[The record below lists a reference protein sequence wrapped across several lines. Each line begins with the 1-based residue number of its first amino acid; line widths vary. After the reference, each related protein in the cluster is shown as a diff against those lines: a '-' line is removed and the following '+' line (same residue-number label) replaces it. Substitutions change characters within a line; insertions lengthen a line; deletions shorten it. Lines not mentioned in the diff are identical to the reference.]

1 MSVDAKLVKTLRERT
16 GAGMMDC
23 KKALVEANGDLD
35 AAVDHLRKAGI
46 AKAAKKSSRAANE
59 GIIFSYIH
67 PGSKLGVL
75 VELGCE
81 TDFVA
86 KTEGFNDLAASIAM
100 QVAASN
106 PLAVDESGV
115 SQDILDKEKE
125 IFMDQAKSSGKPENV
140 VEKIVEGKLN
150 KFIEDNCLVHQ
161 SFVKN
166 PDMTISQLVQEA
178 VAKLGENITIN
189 RFVRFALGEQSNQN
203 MLNQSID
210 SAKSKME
217 QTISFVKSEIGKI
230 RTGRANTE
238 MFNNILVNYYDNE
251 TPLNQVANI
260 AALDAITISI
270 QPFDKTVIDDIEK
283 AILESDL
290 GFNPSNNGNSIMITF
305 PPLSAERRQELVKV
319 ASKIIEDGRISV
331 RNIRR
336 EIIQSAKRIEDEQNI
351 SEDNMKTFL
360 DNIQE
365 VTDSFITRLNAL
377 QKEKE
382 VEILDK

>member
-1 MSVDAKLVKTLRERT
+1 
-16 GAGMMDC
+16 
-23 KKALVEANGDLD
+23 
-35 AAVDHLRKAGI
+35 
-46 AKAAKKSSRAANE
+46 
-59 GIIFSYIH
+59 
-67 PGSKLGVL
+67 
-75 VELGCE
+75 
-81 TDFVA
+81 
-86 KTEGFNDLAASIAM
+86 
-100 QVAASN
+100 
-106 PLAVDESGV
+106 
-115 SQDILDKEKE
+115 
-125 IFMDQAKSSGKPENV
+125 
-140 VEKIVEGKLN
+140 
-150 KFIEDNCLVHQ
+150 
-161 SFVKN
+161 
-166 PDMTISQLVQEA
+166 
-178 VAKLGENITIN
+178 
-189 RFVRFALGEQSNQN
+189 

-230 RTGRANTE
+230 RTGRASTE

-305 PPLSAERRQELVKV
+305 PPLSAERRLELVKV

-331 RNIRR
+331 RYIRR

-351 SEDNMKTFL
+351 SEDKMKTFL
-360 DNIQE
+360 DDIQE
-365 VTDSFITRLNAL
+365 VTDTYIGRLNSL

-382 VEILDK
+382 EEILDK

>member
-1 MSVDAKLVKTLRERT
+1 
-16 GAGMMDC
+16 
-23 KKALVEANGDLD
+23 
-35 AAVDHLRKAGI
+35 
-46 AKAAKKSSRAANE
+46 
-59 GIIFSYIH
+59 
-67 PGSKLGVL
+67 
-75 VELGCE
+75 
-81 TDFVA
+81 
-86 KTEGFNDLAASIAM
+86 
-100 QVAASN
+100 
-106 PLAVDESGV
+106 
-115 SQDILDKEKE
+115 
-125 IFMDQAKSSGKPENV
+125 
-140 VEKIVEGKLN
+140 
-150 KFIEDNCLVHQ
+150 
-161 SFVKN
+161 
-166 PDMTISQLVQEA
+166 
-178 VAKLGENITIN
+178 
-189 RFVRFALGEQSNQN
+189 

-270 QPFDKTVIDDIEK
+270 QPFDKTVIDNIEK
-283 AILESDL
+283 AILDSDL

-360 DNIQE
+360 DDIQE
-365 VTDSFITRLNAL
+365 VTDTYIGRLNSL

-382 VEILDK
+382 EEILDK

>member
-1 MSVDAKLVKTLRERT
+1 
-16 GAGMMDC
+16 
-23 KKALVEANGDLD
+23 
-35 AAVDHLRKAGI
+35 
-46 AKAAKKSSRAANE
+46 
-59 GIIFSYIH
+59 
-67 PGSKLGVL
+67 
-75 VELGCE
+75 
-81 TDFVA
+81 
-86 KTEGFNDLAASIAM
+86 
-100 QVAASN
+100 
-106 PLAVDESGV
+106 
-115 SQDILDKEKE
+115 
-125 IFMDQAKSSGKPENV
+125 
-140 VEKIVEGKLN
+140 
-150 KFIEDNCLVHQ
+150 
-161 SFVKN
+161 
-166 PDMTISQLVQEA
+166 
-178 VAKLGENITIN
+178 
-189 RFVRFALGEQSNQN
+189 

-360 DNIQE
+360 DDIQE
-365 VTDSFITRLNAL
+365 VTDSFITKLNAL

-382 VEILDK
+382 VEILDN

>member
-1 MSVDAKLVKTLRERT
+1 
-16 GAGMMDC
+16 
-23 KKALVEANGDLD
+23 
-35 AAVDHLRKAGI
+35 
-46 AKAAKKSSRAANE
+46 
-59 GIIFSYIH
+59 
-67 PGSKLGVL
+67 
-75 VELGCE
+75 
-81 TDFVA
+81 
-86 KTEGFNDLAASIAM
+86 
-100 QVAASN
+100 
-106 PLAVDESGV
+106 
-115 SQDILDKEKE
+115 
-125 IFMDQAKSSGKPENV
+125 
-140 VEKIVEGKLN
+140 
-150 KFIEDNCLVHQ
+150 
-161 SFVKN
+161 
-166 PDMTISQLVQEA
+166 
-178 VAKLGENITIN
+178 
-189 RFVRFALGEQSNQN
+189 

-360 DNIQE
+360 DDIQE
-365 VTDSFITRLNAL
+365 VTDTYIGRLNSF

-382 VEILDK
+382 EEILDK

>member
-1 MSVDAKLVKTLRERT
+1 
-16 GAGMMDC
+16 
-23 KKALVEANGDLD
+23 
-35 AAVDHLRKAGI
+35 
-46 AKAAKKSSRAANE
+46 
-59 GIIFSYIH
+59 
-67 PGSKLGVL
+67 
-75 VELGCE
+75 
-81 TDFVA
+81 
-86 KTEGFNDLAASIAM
+86 
-100 QVAASN
+100 
-106 PLAVDESGV
+106 
-115 SQDILDKEKE
+115 
-125 IFMDQAKSSGKPENV
+125 
-140 VEKIVEGKLN
+140 
-150 KFIEDNCLVHQ
+150 
-161 SFVKN
+161 
-166 PDMTISQLVQEA
+166 
-178 VAKLGENITIN
+178 
-189 RFVRFALGEQSNQN
+189 

-230 RTGRANTE
+230 RTGRASTE

-360 DNIQE
+360 DDIQE
-365 VTDSFITRLNAL
+365 VTDSFISRLNSL

-382 VEILDK
+382 AEILDK

>member
-1 MSVDAKLVKTLRERT
+1 
-16 GAGMMDC
+16 
-23 KKALVEANGDLD
+23 
-35 AAVDHLRKAGI
+35 
-46 AKAAKKSSRAANE
+46 
-59 GIIFSYIH
+59 
-67 PGSKLGVL
+67 
-75 VELGCE
+75 
-81 TDFVA
+81 
-86 KTEGFNDLAASIAM
+86 
-100 QVAASN
+100 
-106 PLAVDESGV
+106 
-115 SQDILDKEKE
+115 
-125 IFMDQAKSSGKPENV
+125 
-140 VEKIVEGKLN
+140 
-150 KFIEDNCLVHQ
+150 
-161 SFVKN
+161 
-166 PDMTISQLVQEA
+166 
-178 VAKLGENITIN
+178 
-189 RFVRFALGEQSNQN
+189 

-238 MFNNILVNYYDNE
+238 MFNNVLVNYYDNE

-360 DNIQE
+360 DDIQE

>member
-1 MSVDAKLVKTLRERT
+1 
-16 GAGMMDC
+16 
-23 KKALVEANGDLD
+23 
-35 AAVDHLRKAGI
+35 
-46 AKAAKKSSRAANE
+46 
-59 GIIFSYIH
+59 
-67 PGSKLGVL
+67 
-75 VELGCE
+75 
-81 TDFVA
+81 
-86 KTEGFNDLAASIAM
+86 
-100 QVAASN
+100 
-106 PLAVDESGV
+106 
-115 SQDILDKEKE
+115 
-125 IFMDQAKSSGKPENV
+125 
-140 VEKIVEGKLN
+140 
-150 KFIEDNCLVHQ
+150 
-161 SFVKN
+161 
-166 PDMTISQLVQEA
+166 
-178 VAKLGENITIN
+178 
-189 RFVRFALGEQSNQN
+189 

-305 PPLSAERRQELVKV
+305 PHLSAERRQELVKV

-360 DNIQE
+360 DDIQE

-382 VEILDK
+382 IEILDK

>member
-1 MSVDAKLVKTLRERT
+1 
-16 GAGMMDC
+16 
-23 KKALVEANGDLD
+23 
-35 AAVDHLRKAGI
+35 
-46 AKAAKKSSRAANE
+46 
-59 GIIFSYIH
+59 
-67 PGSKLGVL
+67 
-75 VELGCE
+75 
-81 TDFVA
+81 
-86 KTEGFNDLAASIAM
+86 
-100 QVAASN
+100 
-106 PLAVDESGV
+106 
-115 SQDILDKEKE
+115 
-125 IFMDQAKSSGKPENV
+125 
-140 VEKIVEGKLN
+140 
-150 KFIEDNCLVHQ
+150 
-161 SFVKN
+161 
-166 PDMTISQLVQEA
+166 
-178 VAKLGENITIN
+178 
-189 RFVRFALGEQSNQN
+189 

-319 ASKIIEDGRISV
+319 ASKTIEDGRISV

-360 DNIQE
+360 DDIQE

-382 VEILDK
+382 VEILDN

>member
-1 MSVDAKLVKTLRERT
+1 
-16 GAGMMDC
+16 
-23 KKALVEANGDLD
+23 
-35 AAVDHLRKAGI
+35 
-46 AKAAKKSSRAANE
+46 
-59 GIIFSYIH
+59 
-67 PGSKLGVL
+67 
-75 VELGCE
+75 
-81 TDFVA
+81 
-86 KTEGFNDLAASIAM
+86 
-100 QVAASN
+100 
-106 PLAVDESGV
+106 
-115 SQDILDKEKE
+115 
-125 IFMDQAKSSGKPENV
+125 
-140 VEKIVEGKLN
+140 
-150 KFIEDNCLVHQ
+150 
-161 SFVKN
+161 
-166 PDMTISQLVQEA
+166 
-178 VAKLGENITIN
+178 
-189 RFVRFALGEQSNQN
+189 

-360 DNIQE
+360 DDIQE
-365 VTDSFITRLNAL
+365 VTDTYISRLNSV

-382 VEILDK
+382 AEILDK

>member
-1 MSVDAKLVKTLRERT
+1 
-16 GAGMMDC
+16 
-23 KKALVEANGDLD
+23 
-35 AAVDHLRKAGI
+35 
-46 AKAAKKSSRAANE
+46 
-59 GIIFSYIH
+59 
-67 PGSKLGVL
+67 
-75 VELGCE
+75 
-81 TDFVA
+81 
-86 KTEGFNDLAASIAM
+86 
-100 QVAASN
+100 
-106 PLAVDESGV
+106 
-115 SQDILDKEKE
+115 
-125 IFMDQAKSSGKPENV
+125 
-140 VEKIVEGKLN
+140 
-150 KFIEDNCLVHQ
+150 
-161 SFVKN
+161 
-166 PDMTISQLVQEA
+166 
-178 VAKLGENITIN
+178 
-189 RFVRFALGEQSNQN
+189 

-260 AALDAITISI
+260 VALDAITISI

-360 DNIQE
+360 DDIQE
-365 VTDSFITRLNAL
+365 VTDSFIKRLNAL

>member
-1 MSVDAKLVKTLRERT
+1 
-16 GAGMMDC
+16 
-23 KKALVEANGDLD
+23 
-35 AAVDHLRKAGI
+35 
-46 AKAAKKSSRAANE
+46 
-59 GIIFSYIH
+59 
-67 PGSKLGVL
+67 
-75 VELGCE
+75 
-81 TDFVA
+81 
-86 KTEGFNDLAASIAM
+86 
-100 QVAASN
+100 
-106 PLAVDESGV
+106 
-115 SQDILDKEKE
+115 
-125 IFMDQAKSSGKPENV
+125 
-140 VEKIVEGKLN
+140 
-150 KFIEDNCLVHQ
+150 
-161 SFVKN
+161 
-166 PDMTISQLVQEA
+166 
-178 VAKLGENITIN
+178 
-189 RFVRFALGEQSNQN
+189 

-230 RTGRANTE
+230 RTGRASTE

-360 DNIQE
+360 DDIQE
-365 VTDSFITRLNAL
+365 VTDTYIGRLNSL

-382 VEILDK
+382 EEILDK

>member
-1 MSVDAKLVKTLRERT
+1 
-16 GAGMMDC
+16 
-23 KKALVEANGDLD
+23 
-35 AAVDHLRKAGI
+35 
-46 AKAAKKSSRAANE
+46 
-59 GIIFSYIH
+59 
-67 PGSKLGVL
+67 
-75 VELGCE
+75 
-81 TDFVA
+81 
-86 KTEGFNDLAASIAM
+86 
-100 QVAASN
+100 
-106 PLAVDESGV
+106 
-115 SQDILDKEKE
+115 
-125 IFMDQAKSSGKPENV
+125 
-140 VEKIVEGKLN
+140 
-150 KFIEDNCLVHQ
+150 
-161 SFVKN
+161 
-166 PDMTISQLVQEA
+166 
-178 VAKLGENITIN
+178 
-189 RFVRFALGEQSNQN
+189 

-360 DNIQE
+360 DDIQE
-365 VTDSFITRLNAL
+365 VTDTYISRLNSL

-382 VEILDK
+382 EEILDK

>member
-1 MSVDAKLVKTLRERT
+1 
-16 GAGMMDC
+16 
-23 KKALVEANGDLD
+23 
-35 AAVDHLRKAGI
+35 
-46 AKAAKKSSRAANE
+46 
-59 GIIFSYIH
+59 
-67 PGSKLGVL
+67 
-75 VELGCE
+75 
-81 TDFVA
+81 
-86 KTEGFNDLAASIAM
+86 
-100 QVAASN
+100 
-106 PLAVDESGV
+106 
-115 SQDILDKEKE
+115 
-125 IFMDQAKSSGKPENV
+125 
-140 VEKIVEGKLN
+140 
-150 KFIEDNCLVHQ
+150 
-161 SFVKN
+161 
-166 PDMTISQLVQEA
+166 
-178 VAKLGENITIN
+178 
-189 RFVRFALGEQSNQN
+189 

-360 DNIQE
+360 DDIQE
-365 VTDSFITRLNAL
+365 VTDTFISRLNSL

>member
-1 MSVDAKLVKTLRERT
+1 
-16 GAGMMDC
+16 
-23 KKALVEANGDLD
+23 
-35 AAVDHLRKAGI
+35 
-46 AKAAKKSSRAANE
+46 
-59 GIIFSYIH
+59 
-67 PGSKLGVL
+67 
-75 VELGCE
+75 
-81 TDFVA
+81 
-86 KTEGFNDLAASIAM
+86 
-100 QVAASN
+100 
-106 PLAVDESGV
+106 
-115 SQDILDKEKE
+115 
-125 IFMDQAKSSGKPENV
+125 
-140 VEKIVEGKLN
+140 
-150 KFIEDNCLVHQ
+150 
-161 SFVKN
+161 
-166 PDMTISQLVQEA
+166 
-178 VAKLGENITIN
+178 
-189 RFVRFALGEQSNQN
+189 

-217 QTISFVKSEIGKI
+217 QTILFVKSEIGKI
-230 RTGRANTE
+230 RTGRANIE

-360 DNIQE
+360 DDIQE
-365 VTDSFITRLNAL
+365 VTDSFITRLNSI

>member
-1 MSVDAKLVKTLRERT
+1 
-16 GAGMMDC
+16 
-23 KKALVEANGDLD
+23 
-35 AAVDHLRKAGI
+35 
-46 AKAAKKSSRAANE
+46 
-59 GIIFSYIH
+59 
-67 PGSKLGVL
+67 
-75 VELGCE
+75 
-81 TDFVA
+81 
-86 KTEGFNDLAASIAM
+86 
-100 QVAASN
+100 
-106 PLAVDESGV
+106 
-115 SQDILDKEKE
+115 
-125 IFMDQAKSSGKPENV
+125 
-140 VEKIVEGKLN
+140 
-150 KFIEDNCLVHQ
+150 
-161 SFVKN
+161 
-166 PDMTISQLVQEA
+166 
-178 VAKLGENITIN
+178 
-189 RFVRFALGEQSNQN
+189 

-260 AALDAITISI
+260 AAIDAITISI

-360 DNIQE
+360 DDIQE
-365 VTDSFITRLNAL
+365 VTDTYIIRLNSL

-382 VEILDK
+382 AEILDK

>member
-1 MSVDAKLVKTLRERT
+1 
-16 GAGMMDC
+16 
-23 KKALVEANGDLD
+23 
-35 AAVDHLRKAGI
+35 
-46 AKAAKKSSRAANE
+46 
-59 GIIFSYIH
+59 
-67 PGSKLGVL
+67 
-75 VELGCE
+75 
-81 TDFVA
+81 
-86 KTEGFNDLAASIAM
+86 
-100 QVAASN
+100 
-106 PLAVDESGV
+106 
-115 SQDILDKEKE
+115 
-125 IFMDQAKSSGKPENV
+125 
-140 VEKIVEGKLN
+140 
-150 KFIEDNCLVHQ
+150 
-161 SFVKN
+161 
-166 PDMTISQLVQEA
+166 
-178 VAKLGENITIN
+178 
-189 RFVRFALGEQSNQN
+189 

-290 GFNPSNNGNSIMITF
+290 GFNPSNNGNSVMITF

-360 DNIQE
+360 DDIQE

>member
-1 MSVDAKLVKTLRERT
+1 
-16 GAGMMDC
+16 
-23 KKALVEANGDLD
+23 
-35 AAVDHLRKAGI
+35 
-46 AKAAKKSSRAANE
+46 
-59 GIIFSYIH
+59 
-67 PGSKLGVL
+67 
-75 VELGCE
+75 
-81 TDFVA
+81 
-86 KTEGFNDLAASIAM
+86 
-100 QVAASN
+100 
-106 PLAVDESGV
+106 
-115 SQDILDKEKE
+115 
-125 IFMDQAKSSGKPENV
+125 
-140 VEKIVEGKLN
+140 
-150 KFIEDNCLVHQ
+150 
-161 SFVKN
+161 
-166 PDMTISQLVQEA
+166 
-178 VAKLGENITIN
+178 
-189 RFVRFALGEQSNQN
+189 

-217 QTISFVKSEIGKI
+217 QTITFVKSEIGKI

-238 MFNNILVNYYDNE
+238 MFNNILINYYDNE

-360 DNIQE
+360 DDIQK
-365 VTDSFITRLNAL
+365 VTDSYITRLNAL

-382 VEILDK
+382 VEILDQ

>member
-1 MSVDAKLVKTLRERT
+1 
-16 GAGMMDC
+16 
-23 KKALVEANGDLD
+23 
-35 AAVDHLRKAGI
+35 
-46 AKAAKKSSRAANE
+46 
-59 GIIFSYIH
+59 
-67 PGSKLGVL
+67 
-75 VELGCE
+75 
-81 TDFVA
+81 
-86 KTEGFNDLAASIAM
+86 
-100 QVAASN
+100 
-106 PLAVDESGV
+106 
-115 SQDILDKEKE
+115 
-125 IFMDQAKSSGKPENV
+125 
-140 VEKIVEGKLN
+140 
-150 KFIEDNCLVHQ
+150 
-161 SFVKN
+161 
-166 PDMTISQLVQEA
+166 
-178 VAKLGENITIN
+178 
-189 RFVRFALGEQSNQN
+189 

-217 QTISFVKSEIGKI
+217 QTIAFVKSEIGKI

-283 AILESDL
+283 AILDSDL

-336 EIIQSAKRIEDEQNI
+336 DIIQSAKRIEDEQNI

-360 DNIQE
+360 DDIQE
-365 VTDSFITRLNAL
+365 VTDSFITRLNTL

>member
-1 MSVDAKLVKTLRERT
+1 
-16 GAGMMDC
+16 
-23 KKALVEANGDLD
+23 
-35 AAVDHLRKAGI
+35 
-46 AKAAKKSSRAANE
+46 
-59 GIIFSYIH
+59 
-67 PGSKLGVL
+67 
-75 VELGCE
+75 
-81 TDFVA
+81 
-86 KTEGFNDLAASIAM
+86 
-100 QVAASN
+100 
-106 PLAVDESGV
+106 
-115 SQDILDKEKE
+115 
-125 IFMDQAKSSGKPENV
+125 
-140 VEKIVEGKLN
+140 
-150 KFIEDNCLVHQ
+150 
-161 SFVKN
+161 
-166 PDMTISQLVQEA
+166 
-178 VAKLGENITIN
+178 
-189 RFVRFALGEQSNQN
+189 

-360 DNIQE
+360 DDIQG
-365 VTDSFITRLNAL
+365 VTDTYISRLNSL

-382 VEILDK
+382 AEILDK

>member
-1 MSVDAKLVKTLRERT
+1 
-16 GAGMMDC
+16 
-23 KKALVEANGDLD
+23 
-35 AAVDHLRKAGI
+35 
-46 AKAAKKSSRAANE
+46 
-59 GIIFSYIH
+59 
-67 PGSKLGVL
+67 
-75 VELGCE
+75 
-81 TDFVA
+81 
-86 KTEGFNDLAASIAM
+86 
-100 QVAASN
+100 
-106 PLAVDESGV
+106 
-115 SQDILDKEKE
+115 
-125 IFMDQAKSSGKPENV
+125 
-140 VEKIVEGKLN
+140 
-150 KFIEDNCLVHQ
+150 
-161 SFVKN
+161 
-166 PDMTISQLVQEA
+166 
-178 VAKLGENITIN
+178 
-189 RFVRFALGEQSNQN
+189 

-238 MFNNILVNYYDNE
+238 MFNSILVNYYDNE

-270 QPFDKTVIDDIEK
+270 QPFDKTVIDNIEK

-360 DNIQE
+360 DDIQE
-365 VTDSFITRLNAL
+365 VTDTYISRLNSL

-382 VEILDK
+382 AEILDK

>member
-1 MSVDAKLVKTLRERT
+1 
-16 GAGMMDC
+16 
-23 KKALVEANGDLD
+23 
-35 AAVDHLRKAGI
+35 
-46 AKAAKKSSRAANE
+46 
-59 GIIFSYIH
+59 
-67 PGSKLGVL
+67 
-75 VELGCE
+75 
-81 TDFVA
+81 
-86 KTEGFNDLAASIAM
+86 
-100 QVAASN
+100 
-106 PLAVDESGV
+106 
-115 SQDILDKEKE
+115 
-125 IFMDQAKSSGKPENV
+125 
-140 VEKIVEGKLN
+140 
-150 KFIEDNCLVHQ
+150 
-161 SFVKN
+161 
-166 PDMTISQLVQEA
+166 
-178 VAKLGENITIN
+178 
-189 RFVRFALGEQSNQN
+189 

-217 QTISFVKSEIGKI
+217 QTITFVKSEIGKI

-238 MFNNILVNYYDNE
+238 MFNNILINYYDNE

-270 QPFDKTVIDDIEK
+270 QPFDKTVIDDIER

-360 DNIQE
+360 DDIQE
-365 VTDSFITRLNAL
+365 VTDSFITKLNAL

-382 VEILDK
+382 VEILDN

>member
-1 MSVDAKLVKTLRERT
+1 
-16 GAGMMDC
+16 
-23 KKALVEANGDLD
+23 
-35 AAVDHLRKAGI
+35 
-46 AKAAKKSSRAANE
+46 
-59 GIIFSYIH
+59 
-67 PGSKLGVL
+67 
-75 VELGCE
+75 
-81 TDFVA
+81 
-86 KTEGFNDLAASIAM
+86 
-100 QVAASN
+100 
-106 PLAVDESGV
+106 
-115 SQDILDKEKE
+115 
-125 IFMDQAKSSGKPENV
+125 
-140 VEKIVEGKLN
+140 
-150 KFIEDNCLVHQ
+150 
-161 SFVKN
+161 
-166 PDMTISQLVQEA
+166 
-178 VAKLGENITIN
+178 
-189 RFVRFALGEQSNQN
+189 
-203 MLNQSID
+203 
-210 SAKSKME
+210 ME
-217 QTISFVKSEIGKI
+217 QTISYVKREIGKI
-230 RTGRANTE
+230 RTGRASTE

-360 DNIQE
+360 DDIQE
-365 VTDSFITRLNAL
+365 VTDTYIGRLNSL

-382 VEILDK
+382 EEILDK

>member
-1 MSVDAKLVKTLRERT
+1 
-16 GAGMMDC
+16 
-23 KKALVEANGDLD
+23 
-35 AAVDHLRKAGI
+35 
-46 AKAAKKSSRAANE
+46 
-59 GIIFSYIH
+59 
-67 PGSKLGVL
+67 
-75 VELGCE
+75 
-81 TDFVA
+81 
-86 KTEGFNDLAASIAM
+86 
-100 QVAASN
+100 
-106 PLAVDESGV
+106 
-115 SQDILDKEKE
+115 
-125 IFMDQAKSSGKPENV
+125 
-140 VEKIVEGKLN
+140 
-150 KFIEDNCLVHQ
+150 
-161 SFVKN
+161 
-166 PDMTISQLVQEA
+166 
-178 VAKLGENITIN
+178 
-189 RFVRFALGEQSNQN
+189 

-210 SAKSKME
+210 SANSKME
-217 QTISFVKSEIGKI
+217 QTISFFKSEIGKI

-360 DNIQE
+360 DDIQE
-365 VTDSFITRLNAL
+365 VTDSFIKRLNAL

>member
-1 MSVDAKLVKTLRERT
+1 
-16 GAGMMDC
+16 
-23 KKALVEANGDLD
+23 
-35 AAVDHLRKAGI
+35 
-46 AKAAKKSSRAANE
+46 
-59 GIIFSYIH
+59 
-67 PGSKLGVL
+67 
-75 VELGCE
+75 
-81 TDFVA
+81 
-86 KTEGFNDLAASIAM
+86 
-100 QVAASN
+100 
-106 PLAVDESGV
+106 
-115 SQDILDKEKE
+115 
-125 IFMDQAKSSGKPENV
+125 
-140 VEKIVEGKLN
+140 
-150 KFIEDNCLVHQ
+150 
-161 SFVKN
+161 
-166 PDMTISQLVQEA
+166 
-178 VAKLGENITIN
+178 
-189 RFVRFALGEQSNQN
+189 

-217 QTISFVKSEIGKI
+217 QTISFVKSEISKI

-238 MFNNILVNYYDNE
+238 MFHNILVNYYDNE

-360 DNIQE
+360 DDIQE

>member
-1 MSVDAKLVKTLRERT
+1 
-16 GAGMMDC
+16 
-23 KKALVEANGDLD
+23 
-35 AAVDHLRKAGI
+35 
-46 AKAAKKSSRAANE
+46 
-59 GIIFSYIH
+59 
-67 PGSKLGVL
+67 
-75 VELGCE
+75 
-81 TDFVA
+81 
-86 KTEGFNDLAASIAM
+86 
-100 QVAASN
+100 
-106 PLAVDESGV
+106 
-115 SQDILDKEKE
+115 
-125 IFMDQAKSSGKPENV
+125 
-140 VEKIVEGKLN
+140 
-150 KFIEDNCLVHQ
+150 
-161 SFVKN
+161 
-166 PDMTISQLVQEA
+166 
-178 VAKLGENITIN
+178 
-189 RFVRFALGEQSNQN
+189 

-360 DNIQE
+360 DDIQE
-365 VTDSFITRLNAL
+365 VTDSFIVRLNSL

>member
-1 MSVDAKLVKTLRERT
+1 
-16 GAGMMDC
+16 
-23 KKALVEANGDLD
+23 
-35 AAVDHLRKAGI
+35 
-46 AKAAKKSSRAANE
+46 
-59 GIIFSYIH
+59 
-67 PGSKLGVL
+67 
-75 VELGCE
+75 
-81 TDFVA
+81 
-86 KTEGFNDLAASIAM
+86 
-100 QVAASN
+100 
-106 PLAVDESGV
+106 
-115 SQDILDKEKE
+115 
-125 IFMDQAKSSGKPENV
+125 
-140 VEKIVEGKLN
+140 
-150 KFIEDNCLVHQ
+150 
-161 SFVKN
+161 
-166 PDMTISQLVQEA
+166 
-178 VAKLGENITIN
+178 
-189 RFVRFALGEQSNQN
+189 

-360 DNIQE
+360 DDIQE
-365 VTDSFITRLNAL
+365 VTYSFITRLNAL

>member
-1 MSVDAKLVKTLRERT
+1 
-16 GAGMMDC
+16 
-23 KKALVEANGDLD
+23 
-35 AAVDHLRKAGI
+35 
-46 AKAAKKSSRAANE
+46 
-59 GIIFSYIH
+59 
-67 PGSKLGVL
+67 
-75 VELGCE
+75 
-81 TDFVA
+81 
-86 KTEGFNDLAASIAM
+86 
-100 QVAASN
+100 
-106 PLAVDESGV
+106 
-115 SQDILDKEKE
+115 
-125 IFMDQAKSSGKPENV
+125 
-140 VEKIVEGKLN
+140 
-150 KFIEDNCLVHQ
+150 
-161 SFVKN
+161 
-166 PDMTISQLVQEA
+166 
-178 VAKLGENITIN
+178 
-189 RFVRFALGEQSNQN
+189 

-305 PPLSAERRQELVKV
+305 PPLSSERRQELVKV

-360 DNIQE
+360 DDIQE
-365 VTDSFITRLNAL
+365 VTDTYISRLNSL

-382 VEILDK
+382 AEILDK

>member
-1 MSVDAKLVKTLRERT
+1 
-16 GAGMMDC
+16 
-23 KKALVEANGDLD
+23 
-35 AAVDHLRKAGI
+35 
-46 AKAAKKSSRAANE
+46 
-59 GIIFSYIH
+59 
-67 PGSKLGVL
+67 
-75 VELGCE
+75 
-81 TDFVA
+81 
-86 KTEGFNDLAASIAM
+86 
-100 QVAASN
+100 
-106 PLAVDESGV
+106 
-115 SQDILDKEKE
+115 
-125 IFMDQAKSSGKPENV
+125 
-140 VEKIVEGKLN
+140 
-150 KFIEDNCLVHQ
+150 
-161 SFVKN
+161 
-166 PDMTISQLVQEA
+166 
-178 VAKLGENITIN
+178 
-189 RFVRFALGEQSNQN
+189 

-238 MFNNILVNYYDNE
+238 MFNNILVTYYDNE

-360 DNIQE
+360 DDIQE
-365 VTDSFITRLNAL
+365 VTDSFITRLNVL

>member
-1 MSVDAKLVKTLRERT
+1 
-16 GAGMMDC
+16 
-23 KKALVEANGDLD
+23 
-35 AAVDHLRKAGI
+35 
-46 AKAAKKSSRAANE
+46 
-59 GIIFSYIH
+59 
-67 PGSKLGVL
+67 
-75 VELGCE
+75 
-81 TDFVA
+81 
-86 KTEGFNDLAASIAM
+86 
-100 QVAASN
+100 
-106 PLAVDESGV
+106 
-115 SQDILDKEKE
+115 
-125 IFMDQAKSSGKPENV
+125 
-140 VEKIVEGKLN
+140 
-150 KFIEDNCLVHQ
+150 
-161 SFVKN
+161 
-166 PDMTISQLVQEA
+166 
-178 VAKLGENITIN
+178 
-189 RFVRFALGEQSNQN
+189 

-360 DNIQE
+360 DDIQE
-365 VTDSFITRLNAL
+365 VTDSFISRLNVL

>member
-1 MSVDAKLVKTLRERT
+1 
-16 GAGMMDC
+16 
-23 KKALVEANGDLD
+23 
-35 AAVDHLRKAGI
+35 
-46 AKAAKKSSRAANE
+46 
-59 GIIFSYIH
+59 
-67 PGSKLGVL
+67 
-75 VELGCE
+75 
-81 TDFVA
+81 
-86 KTEGFNDLAASIAM
+86 
-100 QVAASN
+100 
-106 PLAVDESGV
+106 
-115 SQDILDKEKE
+115 
-125 IFMDQAKSSGKPENV
+125 
-140 VEKIVEGKLN
+140 
-150 KFIEDNCLVHQ
+150 
-161 SFVKN
+161 
-166 PDMTISQLVQEA
+166 
-178 VAKLGENITIN
+178 
-189 RFVRFALGEQSNQN
+189 

-360 DNIQE
+360 DDIQE

-382 VEILDK
+382 IEILDK